1 MLEFERMISVV
12 DAHAAGEPLRIVT
25 SGLPQI
31 PGETILQ
38 RRQYFLQHMDHI
50 RRFLMHEP
58 RGHSGMYG
66 CIITP
71 PASTDGDFGILFM
84 HNEGYSTMCGHGIIA
99 ATKVACQMGIVQKK
113 REIRID
119 SPAGRIVA
127 QVHGDGQSVDQVSFI
142 NVPSFVYA
150 RDQVLRVNGSQVKVD
165 VAFGGAFYSF
175 VRVQD
180 TGLTLDLENLPR
192 LVDMGMQ
199 IKRATMDEIDVIHP
213 LEPELAGIYGTIIT
227 EPTRRDGHTLVSRNL
242 TVFADAQVDRSPT
255 GTGTA
260 ARLALLHEK
269 DQMTENDELYN
280 SSIIDT
286 KFTGRI
292 TGTSSVG
299 RFPAVIP
306 EIRGSA
312 QIMGLGQLVLER
324 GDPLPGGFRLTT

>member
-38 RRQYFLQHMDHI
+38 KRQYFLQNMDHI

-99 ATKVACQMGIVQKK
+99 ATKVAYQMGIVQKK
-113 REIRID
+113 KEIQID

-127 QVHGDGQSVDQVSFI
+127 QVHGSGQRVEQVSFI

-150 RDQVLRVNGSQVKVD
+150 RDRIIRVDDREIKVD

-175 VRVQD
+175 VRVLD

-192 LVDMGMQ
+192 LVDLGMQ

-227 EPTRRDGHTLVSRNL
+227 EPTTRDGDTLVSRNL

-269 DQMTENDELYN
+269 GHMTQNDELYN

-286 KFTGRI
+286 EFTGRI
-292 TGTSSVG
+292 SGTSSVG
-299 RFPAVIP
+299 KFPAVIP
-306 EIRGSA
+306 EIKGSA

-324 GDPLPGGFRLTT
+324 GDPLPEGFRLTT